1 MIFYVQITFLY
12 PLYHDVDI
20 SYGQINNAGINKGF
34 RPLTQFSDDDIQEV
48 SFLEIEIFV
57 DIMETHYCIMNM
69 EYIFPAT
76 DCFCQYDRVI
86 DLYSRSYPGDEVA
99 KKRRAYF

>member
-1 MIFYVQITFLY
+1 MGGSSECSQKYHIMIFYLQITFLY

-57 DIMETHYCIMNM
+57 DIMETHYC
-69 EYIFPAT
+69 T
-76 DCFCQYDRVI
+76 
-86 DLYSRSYPGDEVA
+86 
-99 KKRRAYF
+99 